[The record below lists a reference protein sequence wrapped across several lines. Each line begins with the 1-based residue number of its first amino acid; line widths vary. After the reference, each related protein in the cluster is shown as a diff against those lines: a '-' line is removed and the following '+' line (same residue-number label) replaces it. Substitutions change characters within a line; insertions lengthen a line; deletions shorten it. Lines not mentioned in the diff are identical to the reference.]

1 MREVA
6 GDNEDF
12 ACFDGVRGAVVIIEA
27 ECAFGDKG
35 DLLVRMGVARDDAA
49 FGKDDAGEH
58 SETAGDELTGEKGIQ
73 LLGLDFVPA
82 MESCG
87 RHGKRLSE

>member
-1 MREVA
+1 VREVA

-35 DLLVRMGVARDDAA
+35 DLLVGMRVARNDTA
-49 FGKDDAGEH
+49 FGEYDPGKH
-58 SETAGDELTGEKGIQ
+58 CQLAGDEL
-73 LLGLDFVPA
+73 A
-82 MESCG
+82 
-87 RHGKRLSE
+87 SE